1 MLDKASHSIY
11 LPQRILINS
20 IIQMYSRVTI
30 FYLSF
35 YSKPAIP
42 VTDASGKAD
51 HIRRITEH
59 IMEIRKEQQD
69 LRQLLKTLL
78 RDREDMVNIKSL
90 PKPLKN
96 IGGDEKP

>member
-1 MLDKASHSIY
+1 MA
-11 LPQRILINS
+11 LINS
-20 IIQMYSRVTI
+20 IIQKHLRDTI
-30 FYLSF
+30 LYFSL
-35 YSKPAIP
+35 AIP
-42 VTDASGKAD
+42 ATDASGKAE

-90 PKPLKN
+90 PKPIKN
-96 IGGDEKP
+96 IGSDGKP

>member
-1 MLDKASHSIY
+1 
-11 LPQRILINS
+11 
-20 IIQMYSRVTI
+20 
-30 FYLSF
+30 
-35 YSKPAIP
+35 
-42 VTDASGKAD
+42 
-51 HIRRITEH
+51 
-59 IMEIRKEQQD
+59 MEIRKEQQD